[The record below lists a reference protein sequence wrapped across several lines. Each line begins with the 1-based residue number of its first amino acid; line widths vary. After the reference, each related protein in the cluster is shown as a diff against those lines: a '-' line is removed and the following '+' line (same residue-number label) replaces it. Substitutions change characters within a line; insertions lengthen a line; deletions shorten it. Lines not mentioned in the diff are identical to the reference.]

1 MHKWRYFLSE
11 RWLLTL
17 LSGLEWSLSC
27 IPGRTSC
34 SPPDLLC
41 IFHLNIRIVW
51 LCYLQKIHR
60 LACSYSAL
68 RFLSFILIAP
78 CKILMFHQLA
88 YCYLWLP
95 AVKRLLQFLPF
106 WWNYKDKK
114 KKKRKKDDFLI
125 MMLKLRSSG
134 FKPWPS
140 DKLPLWSKEI
150 SFGLY
155 LYSKDRCNYFSW
167 ELRRKYAK
175 MLVRTSCTQFSLSSE
190 LT

>member
-78 CKILMFHQLA
+78 CKILMFHQFA

-114 KKKRKKDDFLI
+114 KKKERR
-125 MMLKLRSSG
+125 MTS
-134 FKPWPS
+134 W
-140 DKLPLWSKEI
+140 LWSWN
-150 SFGLY
+150 SGALASSPDPLTNFLCGL
-155 LYSKDRCNYFSW
+155 
-167 ELRRKYAK
+167 RKYFLVCICIAK
-175 MLVRTSCTQFSLSSE
+175 TDVIIFLE
-190 LT
+190 N